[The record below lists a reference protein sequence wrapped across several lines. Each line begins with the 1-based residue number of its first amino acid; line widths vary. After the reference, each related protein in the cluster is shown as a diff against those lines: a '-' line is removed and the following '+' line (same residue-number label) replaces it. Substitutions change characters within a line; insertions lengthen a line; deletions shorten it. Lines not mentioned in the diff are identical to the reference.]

1 VPRLRLIG
9 LILFVT
15 TIFVGMIAVATQT
28 KEIRFT
34 LPEGQRPLIGQPDR
48 EPSAADPR
56 LPDLRLSHSGP
67 PALGDNAQVERPEVE
82 FFRIPIAWPL
92 ALSGGAGL
100 FLWFAPA
107 PRRPSEAA
115 RRRRRSRK

>member
-1 VPRLRLIG
+1 MPRLRLIG
-9 LILFVT
+9 LILFIT

-48 EPSAADPR
+48 DPSAAAPR
-56 LPDLRLSHSGP
+56 MPDFRQPNSAAP
-67 PALGDNAQVERPEVE
+67 TLGDDAQRERPEVE

-107 PRRPSEAA
+107 PRRLSEAA
-115 RRRRRSRK
+115 RRRRK

>member
-1 VPRLRLIG
+1 MPRLRLIG

-34 LPEGQRPLIGQPDR
+34 LPEGQRPIIGQPERDPR
-48 EPSAADPR
+48 EPRHGGELEGES
-56 LPDLRLSHSGP
+56 PDG
-67 PALGDNAQVERPEVE
+67 VE

-92 ALSGGAGL
+92 TFSGGAGL
-100 FLWFAPA
+100 LLWFGTA
-107 PRRPSEAA
+107 PRPTSPAA
-115 RRRRRSRK
+115 RRRRRRRRK